1 MGKTNA
7 IKEKQRNT
15 AIHLL
20 TQTSFFYFFFFNHS
34 NTEYSN
40 KSDFPTEFDES
51 VWDGKQLIYFPGILF
66 MFYLYNTTPING
78 FPTPIV
84 TS

>member
-20 TQTSFFYFFFFNHS
+20 THNYDLSGARHFGFSDPHARHEWGTSHNGNLSRVCLKVHCS
-34 NTEYSN
+34 TSM
-40 KSDFPTEFDES
+40 
-51 VWDGKQLIYFPGILF
+51 GIELATCEI
-66 MFYLYNTTPING
+66 L
-78 FPTPIV
+78 V
-84 TS
+84 VS

>member
-20 TQTSFFYFFFFNHS
+20 TIRPRQTFHRIRPRQ
-34 NTEYSN
+34 T
-40 KSDFPTEFDES
+40 FDRIRPRQTF
-51 VWDGKQLIYFPGILF
+51 DRIRPRQTFDRIRPRQKHKKRNIHFIHAGGKMY
-66 MFYLYNTTPING
+66 
-78 FPTPIV
+78 
-84 TS
+84 